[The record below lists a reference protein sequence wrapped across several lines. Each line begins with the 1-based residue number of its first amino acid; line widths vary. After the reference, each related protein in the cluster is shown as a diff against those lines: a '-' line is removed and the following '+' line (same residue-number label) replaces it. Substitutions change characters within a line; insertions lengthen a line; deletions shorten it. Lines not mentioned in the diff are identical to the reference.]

1 MHNYIYELLQVPVP
15 ADEWAKVWE
24 YHEHPGTFPIA
35 ITPELEHRKSGYVER
50 KRRPYQGNL
59 VRIA

>member
-1 MHNYIYELLQVPVP
+1 MIRPLEERDIEIVC
-15 ADEWAKVWE
+15 
-24 YHEHPGTFPIA
+24 

-50 KRRPYQGNL
+50 KRRPYQGNV